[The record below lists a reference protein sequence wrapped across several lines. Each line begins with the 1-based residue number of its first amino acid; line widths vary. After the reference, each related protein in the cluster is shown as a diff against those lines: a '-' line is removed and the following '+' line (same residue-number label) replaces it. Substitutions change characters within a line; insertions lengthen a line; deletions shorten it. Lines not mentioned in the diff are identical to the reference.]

1 MAECEGIVTV
11 RINKAFVGKK
21 KSNPIHPS
29 MATDSSSTTT
39 TKKQEE
45 EEGRWSHEKRSRC
58 CFQEWMQLQ
67 REDLTHLL
75 QSLHTHHNHNHNYNH
90 QQQTNNDL
98 IRNCI
103 SHFEDYISN
112 RRRLAQEDA
121 SPFFAP
127 AWCTSLEN
135 SLLWIAGCR
144 PSIFIRLVYA
154 LTGFEADARLGEWLE
169 GVRSSNNNVGIGGLS
184 PSQMARVNGL
194 HMRTIKAEEKLTS
207 EMASSQE
214 EVADQPIAAIVAKEM
229 EGVGVGEESE
239 EATMALKEHEKV
251 MREIMEKA
259 DELRLNTLKEL
270 VLEILNPIQALHFLV
285 ASKKLHLSLHRWG
298 KRRDEKQGRIT
309 SLTTKY

>member
-1 MAECEGIVTV
+1 
-11 RINKAFVGKK
+11 
-21 KSNPIHPS
+21 
-29 MATDSSSTTT
+29 
-39 TKKQEE
+39 
-45 EEGRWSHEKRSRC
+45 
-58 CFQEWMQLQ
+58 
-67 REDLTHLL
+67 
-75 QSLHTHHNHNHNYNH
+75 
-90 QQQTNNDL
+90 
-98 IRNCI
+98 
-103 SHFEDYISN
+103 
-112 RRRLAQEDA
+112 
-121 SPFFAP
+121 
-127 AWCTSLEN
+127 
-135 SLLWIAGCR
+135 
-144 PSIFIRLVYA
+144 
-154 LTGFEADARLGEWLE
+154 
-169 GVRSSNNNVGIGGLS
+169 
-184 PSQMARVNGL
+184 MARVNGL